1 MFAFLHNPFRV
12 LLVAAMMVFVSVS
25 TAQATTTTARD
36 STYASRPYP
45 TNAGDAEMGV
55 FWIVVGIVVVVFF
68 VWLCAK
74 ITDTSHPSDGMMG

>member
-12 LLVAAMMVFVSVS
+12 FLVAAMMAFVLVS

-36 STYASRPYP
+36 STYATHSKPV
-45 TNAGDAEMGV
+45 NSGDPEMGL
-55 FWIVVGIVVVVFF
+55 FWIVVGVVVVVFF

-74 ITDTSHPSDGMMG
+74 ITDTSRPSDGMMG